1 MSDAKPAA
9 KAKPAP
15 DMRIPPRWAKHFE
28 LEPPDAAGVRSIGG
42 WEKHD
47 DTVTEAA
54 YRAALK
60 QWQGGD
66 SHGRS

>member
-15 DMRIPPRWAKHFE
+15 DTRTPRRWAKHFE
-28 LEPPDAAGVRSIGG
+28 LVPPDAAGTRVLGG
-42 WEKHD
+42 WQLHD
-47 DTVTEAA
+47 DTVTEAQ

>member
-15 DMRIPPRWAKHFE
+15 DTRVPPRWAKHFE
-28 LEPPDAAGVRSIGG
+28 LESPDAAGVRSIGG
-42 WEKHD
+42 WERHD
-47 DTVTEAA
+47 EVTEAQ
-54 YRAALK
+54 YSAALK